1 MPEKCVFQVMIK
13 LLSHIIECSLGK
25 INARKKLSNF
35 VVVVCSIIK
44 INNKKKV
51 IMENF
56 DRERLRK
63 KCPYSKLFW
72 SAFSH
77 IRTEYGERHI
87 QYLSIFSPN
96 AGKLAPE

>member
-1 MPEKCVFQVMIK
+1 MIK

-56 DRERLRK
+56 VRESLRK

-77 IRTEYGERHI
+77 IRTEYGERR
-87 QYLSIFSPN
+87 SISPYSVRMLEN
-96 AGKLAPE
+96 